1 MGPWSYCRRFH
12 LTRFGFGWSLAGIR
26 IPANIIDH
34 EEDRA

>member
-1 MGPWSYCRRFH
+1 